1 MIASSAEEG
10 FSKPD
15 LKLFEIALEKANT
28 IPSRS
33 VMVGDRA
40 DNDIAP
46 AESLGMKTVLLQ
58 RTDNLYAN
66 ARTERESPDF
76 SAKDLD
82 EVTRLI
88 LGTDIRSVTQ

>member
-1 MIASSAEEG
+1 
-10 FSKPD
+10 
-15 LKLFEIALEKANT
+15 
-28 IPSRS
+28 
-33 VMVGDRA
+33 MVGDRA

-46 AESLGMKTVLLQ
+46 AKSLGMKTVLLQ

-88 LGTDIRSVTQ
+88 LQ